1 MAGSLRYSQIQC
13 KSKIAKK
20 AISQQMRISQSVGM
34 EPITA
39 DWLRQR
45 LGRDR
50 GKKAMLAE
58 ALGLGSDKISK
69 MLSGARKP
77 QAEEIPKI
85 LAFFGESQAEVD
97 PELLE
102 AWQQLLPEERVFL
115 LSVARAQ
122 IAERGTLH
130 LQSDEES

>member
-1 MAGSLRYSQIQC
+1 
-13 KSKIAKK
+13 
-20 AISQQMRISQSVGM
+20 M
-34 EPITA
+34 ETITA

-58 ALGLGSDKISK
+58 ALGLGSDKVSK

-85 LAFFGESQAEVD
+85 LAFFGEAQADVD

-102 AWQQLLPEERVFL
+102 VWRQLSPEERVFL
-115 LSVARAQ
+115 LSVAKSH
-122 IAERGTLH
+122 IAERGTSH
-130 LQSDEES
+130 SQSDEGN

>member
-1 MAGSLRYSQIQC
+1 
-13 KSKIAKK
+13 
-20 AISQQMRISQSVGM
+20 M